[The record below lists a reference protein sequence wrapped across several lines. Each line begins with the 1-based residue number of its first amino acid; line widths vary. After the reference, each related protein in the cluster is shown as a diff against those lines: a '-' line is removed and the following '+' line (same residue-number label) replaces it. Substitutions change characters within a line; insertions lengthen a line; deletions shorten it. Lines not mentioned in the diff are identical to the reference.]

1 MNLGGSHRSIDEYL
15 SFFPNQQC
23 FLPGKKTQSEWHD
36 SGLLTSTLT
45 MDKGGSQKMIMF
57 FTWKKCQ
64 REGQLKHH
72 GDPSHLQ
79 RRSSFGLVRSS
90 PDSQNHCW
98 LFAASF
104 ARIFG
109 SFITVVGRYF
119 RWMGAFC
126 PLRCRGGHFP
136 ILKGTVSLRISF
148 FLTPDRYF
156 LRQEQEQECSP
167 DYITITNI
175 YIIRRYR
182 PQYWPYPFF
191 LSPSCFSTEWV
202 RTISNK
208 GRHMEGRNILL
219 FLL

>member
-1 MNLGGSHRSIDEYL
+1 MNICR
-15 SFFPNQQC
+15 FFLTNNL
-23 FLPGKKTQSEWHD
+23 FFTWKKTSQNDMTLGSW
-36 SGLLTSTLT
+36 LTRITSTLT

-109 SFITVVGRYF
+109 SFITVVGRHF

-148 FLTPDRYF
+148 FFDTGSLLSSTRTGKGMLSRLYYLHPYIYNQKVPAAGNGLT
-156 LRQEQEQECSP
+156 
-167 DYITITNI
+167 
-175 YIIRRYR
+175 
-182 PQYWPYPFF
+182 
-191 LSPSCFSTEWV
+191 LSF
-202 RTISNK
+202 
-208 GRHMEGRNILL
+208 
-219 FLL
+219 